1 MSNAVASGVAG
12 AGAGIIAQ
20 IITYPLQTV
29 NTRQQTE
36 RVAKKRIGDHGGN
49 AVAKGG
55 TLVQMLQVIKTEG
68 WSGLYSGLKPSLLGT
83 AASQGVYYYFYQLF
97 KNKAVALAA
106 SRKLKGHG
114 DGTPGMFSWLAVAAA
129 AGSLNVLLT
138 IPIWVLVTRMQA
150 KEVYDEAGGCGDS
163 GKASSRPSLWLA
175 WVLQGNEHKD
185 SAERIRSLPTFHD
198 EGRAH
203 KGLHLPSEQKQ
214 EIFIKRALPPP
225 PPPPSQ
231 PPPGPPAVV
240 AGGKGGGG
248 GVTSNITSSRR
259 RAVKAGK
266 HPVRIASDR
275 VDEELRIGD
284 EKMTLLCFVLDLRS
298 LSPTLVRDLKQ
309 ALLQLANFYAVTSS
323 HNENRKESLS
333 DRIGLCY
340 FVFNRISSSVESK
353 VAYSPRGSF
362 SLRDF
367 HHAVQN
373 LPVDAFCPNTD
384 ESGSGCSEMDLSS
397 LLNDQ
402 LLYSWGEKDIVKK
415 VIILSSCIIRNINS
429 MREVLAEA
437 TEKCV
442 SVEFLLLEQKSGHLF
457 PLSDDMN
464 NFVQQIDDLENC
476 SFNTT
481 LPVSCNL
488 SVATQRIPDD
498 FAPCQTCRCHG
509 RPLDHTLGCKIK
521 KSPTC
526 PVTDSALGVADL
538 IETSVMI
545 GKHTILF
552 LPSFHSCE
560 SHRQASQ
567 PIEFE
572 IFERTRLAS
581 FSEGVIM
588 GAAYYVTPSAS
599 HDIESSIDDSDKS
612 DLNSQVFRGL
622 CNALN
627 SLDQGLICSSVYNV
641 ETLKEAAFNCYYM
654 LLPSENGP
662 MLLRRIAGSE
672 EILPVNDF
680 DQSIDQTT
688 AKEIE
693 DSIHV
698 SLGKMHLKD
707 YNPVLLER
715 GFHQKLNLLVKESLQ
730 FGPAASKSIAD
741 THELKLSPSVP
752 SEVRTPNSVIDLTI
766 SADEA
771 PEAGVPFDEEIVEND
786 AQITEWEQLIIN
798 EVPKTYSPVI
808 CSKSKCAPSAAA
820 TDSSRQ
826 QDPEHLK
833 NLRTTGDPKADEIT
847 YYHHR
852 NMSEKEAPDSISS
865 VQLCYKQ

>member
-1 MSNAVASGVAG
+1 
-12 AGAGIIAQ
+12 
-20 IITYPLQTV
+20 
-29 NTRQQTE
+29 
-36 RVAKKRIGDHGGN
+36 
-49 AVAKGG
+49 
-55 TLVQMLQVIKTEG
+55 
-68 WSGLYSGLKPSLLGT
+68 
-83 AASQGVYYYFYQLF
+83 
-97 KNKAVALAA
+97 
-106 SRKLKGHG
+106 
-114 DGTPGMFSWLAVAAA
+114 
-129 AGSLNVLLT
+129 
-138 IPIWVLVTRMQA
+138 
-150 KEVYDEAGGCGDS
+150 
-163 GKASSRPSLWLA
+163 
-175 WVLQGNEHKD
+175 
-185 SAERIRSLPTFHD
+185 
-198 EGRAH
+198 
-203 KGLHLPSEQKQ
+203 
-214 EIFIKRALPPP
+214 
-225 PPPPSQ
+225 
-231 PPPGPPAVV
+231 
-240 AGGKGGGG
+240 
-248 GVTSNITSSRR
+248 
-259 RAVKAGK
+259 
-266 HPVRIASDR
+266 
-275 VDEELRIGD
+275 
-284 EKMTLLCFVLDLRS
+284 MTLLCFVLDLRS

-481 LPVSCNL
+481 LPDKQALCGLVKRWLRDLKDDLGEVIQARFTFKSNLFGPVCSVSCNL

-786 AQITEWEQLIIN
+786 AQITDVHHQQQLQIAADSKTPNTSRIL
-798 EVPKTYSPVI
+798 ERLETPKQMKSPTI
-808 CSKSKCAPSAAA
+808 
-820 TDSSRQ
+820 
-826 QDPEHLK
+826 
-833 NLRTTGDPKADEIT
+833 TTGTCLKKKPLIP
-847 YYHHR
+847 YHQ
-852 NMSEKEAPDSISS
+852 SSS
-865 VQLCYKQ
+865 VTSNSSTSSQPLKPIFQKLKKKHK

>member
-1 MSNAVASGVAG
+1 
-12 AGAGIIAQ
+12 
-20 IITYPLQTV
+20 
-29 NTRQQTE
+29 
-36 RVAKKRIGDHGGN
+36 
-49 AVAKGG
+49 
-55 TLVQMLQVIKTEG
+55 
-68 WSGLYSGLKPSLLGT
+68 
-83 AASQGVYYYFYQLF
+83 
-97 KNKAVALAA
+97 
-106 SRKLKGHG
+106 
-114 DGTPGMFSWLAVAAA
+114 
-129 AGSLNVLLT
+129 
-138 IPIWVLVTRMQA
+138 
-150 KEVYDEAGGCGDS
+150 
-163 GKASSRPSLWLA
+163 
-175 WVLQGNEHKD
+175 
-185 SAERIRSLPTFHD
+185 
-198 EGRAH
+198 
-203 KGLHLPSEQKQ
+203 
-214 EIFIKRALPPP
+214 
-225 PPPPSQ
+225 
-231 PPPGPPAVV
+231 
-240 AGGKGGGG
+240 
-248 GVTSNITSSRR
+248 
-259 RAVKAGK
+259 
-266 HPVRIASDR
+266 
-275 VDEELRIGD
+275 
-284 EKMTLLCFVLDLRS
+284 MTLLCFVLDLRS

-309 ALLQLANFYAVTSS
+309 ALLQLANYYAVTSS
-323 HNENRKESLS
+323 HNENRKESLR

-415 VIILSSCIIRNINS
+415 VIILSSCVIRNINS

-730 FGPAASKSIAD
+730 FGSAASKSIAD

-771 PEAGVPFDEEIVEND
+771 PEAGVPFDEEIFEND

-826 QDPEHLK
+826 QDPNTSRILERLETPK
-833 NLRTTGDPKADEIT
+833 QMKSPTITTGTCLKKKPLIP
-847 YYHHR
+847 YHQSTLLQAIAQHLV
-852 NMSEKEAPDSISS
+852 SH
-865 VQLCYKQ
+865 

>member
-1 MSNAVASGVAG
+1 
-12 AGAGIIAQ
+12 
-20 IITYPLQTV
+20 
-29 NTRQQTE
+29 
-36 RVAKKRIGDHGGN
+36 
-49 AVAKGG
+49 
-55 TLVQMLQVIKTEG
+55 
-68 WSGLYSGLKPSLLGT
+68 
-83 AASQGVYYYFYQLF
+83 
-97 KNKAVALAA
+97 
-106 SRKLKGHG
+106 
-114 DGTPGMFSWLAVAAA
+114 
-129 AGSLNVLLT
+129 
-138 IPIWVLVTRMQA
+138 
-150 KEVYDEAGGCGDS
+150 
-163 GKASSRPSLWLA
+163 
-175 WVLQGNEHKD
+175 
-185 SAERIRSLPTFHD
+185 
-198 EGRAH
+198 
-203 KGLHLPSEQKQ
+203 
-214 EIFIKRALPPP
+214 
-225 PPPPSQ
+225 
-231 PPPGPPAVV
+231 
-240 AGGKGGGG
+240 
-248 GVTSNITSSRR
+248 
-259 RAVKAGK
+259 
-266 HPVRIASDR
+266 
-275 VDEELRIGD
+275 
-284 EKMTLLCFVLDLRS
+284 MTLLCFVLDLRS

-309 ALLQLANFYAVTSS
+309 ALLQLANYYAVTSS
-323 HNENRKESLS
+323 HNENRKESLR

-415 VIILSSCIIRNINS
+415 VIILSSCVIRNINS

-476 SFNTT
+476 SFNTS
-481 LPVSCNL
+481 LPDKQALCGLVKRWLRDLKDDLGEVIQARFTFKSNLFGPVCSVSCNL

-509 RPLDHTLGCKIK
+509 RPLDHTLGCKIN

-526 PVTDSALGVADL
+526 PVTDSALGLADL
-538 IETSVMI
+538 IENSVMI
-545 GKHTILF
+545 
-552 LPSFHSCE
+552 
-560 SHRQASQ
+560 
-567 PIEFE
+567 
-572 IFERTRLAS
+572 
-581 FSEGVIM
+581 GVIM

-599 HDIESSIDDSDKS
+599 HDIESSIDDSDKL
-612 DLNSQVFRGL
+612 DLNSQGGL
-622 CNALN
+622 IK
-627 SLDQGLICSSVYNV
+627 GLICSSVYNV

-654 LLPSENGP
+654 LLPSGNGP

-730 FGPAASKSIAD
+730 FGSAASKS

-771 PEAGVPFDEEIVEND
+771 PEAGVPFNKEIFEND

-826 QDPEHLK
+826 QDPNTSRILERLETPK
-833 NLRTTGDPKADEIT
+833 QMKSPTITT
-847 YYHHR
+847 
-852 NMSEKEAPDSISS
+852 ISS
-865 VQLCYKQ
+865 GTCLKKKPLIPYHQSNSVTSNSSTSSQPLKPIFQKLKKKHK

>member
-1 MSNAVASGVAG
+1 
-12 AGAGIIAQ
+12 
-20 IITYPLQTV
+20 
-29 NTRQQTE
+29 
-36 RVAKKRIGDHGGN
+36 
-49 AVAKGG
+49 
-55 TLVQMLQVIKTEG
+55 
-68 WSGLYSGLKPSLLGT
+68 
-83 AASQGVYYYFYQLF
+83 
-97 KNKAVALAA
+97 
-106 SRKLKGHG
+106 
-114 DGTPGMFSWLAVAAA
+114 
-129 AGSLNVLLT
+129 
-138 IPIWVLVTRMQA
+138 
-150 KEVYDEAGGCGDS
+150 
-163 GKASSRPSLWLA
+163 
-175 WVLQGNEHKD
+175 
-185 SAERIRSLPTFHD
+185 
-198 EGRAH
+198 
-203 KGLHLPSEQKQ
+203 
-214 EIFIKRALPPP
+214 
-225 PPPPSQ
+225 
-231 PPPGPPAVV
+231 
-240 AGGKGGGG
+240 
-248 GVTSNITSSRR
+248 
-259 RAVKAGK
+259 
-266 HPVRIASDR
+266 
-275 VDEELRIGD
+275 
-284 EKMTLLCFVLDLRS
+284 MTLLCFVLDLRS

-309 ALLQLANFYAVTSS
+309 ALLQLANYYAVTSS
-323 HNENRKESLS
+323 HNENRKESLR

-415 VIILSSCIIRNINS
+415 VIILSSCVIRNINS

-476 SFNTT
+476 SFNTS
-481 LPVSCNL
+481 LPDKQALCGLVKRWLRDLKDDLGEVIQARFTFKSNLFGPVCSVSCNL

-509 RPLDHTLGCKIK
+509 RPLDHTLGCKIN

-526 PVTDSALGVADL
+526 PVTDSALGLADL
-538 IETSVMI
+538 IENSVMI

-599 HDIESSIDDSDKS
+599 HDIESSIDDSDKL

-654 LLPSENGP
+654 LLPSGNGP

-730 FGPAASKSIAD
+730 FGSAASKS

-771 PEAGVPFDEEIVEND
+771 PEAGVPFNKEIFEND

-826 QDPEHLK
+826 QDPNTSRILERLETPK
-833 NLRTTGDPKADEIT
+833 QMKSPTITT
-847 YYHHR
+847 
-852 NMSEKEAPDSISS
+852 ISS
-865 VQLCYKQ
+865 GTCLKKKPLIPYHQSNSVTSNSSTSSQPLKPIFQKLKKKHK